1 MDADYVRRC
10 PSCETEHAPQVMR
23 CGCGAL
29 LVGVDL
35 VSKQTVVQAPAPKQ
49 AVPGDTPITCP
60 FDDCAQANPAGST
73 SCLYCNRPLN
83 AGAPALQASP
93 GPVQSLL
100 TLPTQLR
107 TRYRILH
114 PLPTQGAEA
123 ELLLVEAH
131 SGGPAC
137 VAKIYRHGIQP
148 RPEVQE
154 RIARIAPHHRVEV
167 LEFGVSEGYAYEL
180 MEYCGHG
187 SLRQRMQGGPLAHA
201 LLLDWVH
208 ELSQAIDG
216 VHAVGLIHR
225 DLKPENILVRS
236 HQPLDLVLTDFGIS
250 SVLDATQRFTGTA
263 RTLPYA
269 APESLSGVIDG
280 KADYWALG
288 MVILEGALGQH
299 PFAGLS
305 EAVILHHLATRS
317 MDLAG
322 ITDRKLRK
330 LLRGLLL
337 RDPQQRWGMDEITR
351 WRADDP
357 GLPEPAEQ
365 GVGASFHAPYH
376 LARDVCHSKEQLAV
390 ALSRNWREGV
400 ADMANGQL
408 QTWFREV
415 QKDQNTVR
423 LLLELRYETPVPVDV
438 QLLKLI
444 LHLAP
449 GIPPVWR
456 GETIELPAILSRANQ
471 ALKGDTDAAQW
482 LHTLYQHRVL
492 ETYAS
497 AGNEA
502 TAGIVQKWG
511 AACAQF
517 ARAWD
522 AGQALIRGKAPA
534 RGPDEF
540 VNFDQVVY
548 GKDDSACPSMAGMH
562 ARLLAMAYDA
572 AWSQRLRQRLTA
584 ELAEPMVYCP
594 WLAELGDLHTMDAA
608 TVLVLEALLPEA
620 KKVADRQIQANAR
633 HREAQMQDYLT
644 TKQELSAALLAVR
657 TAAQRTGVLRPHA
670 SEALRTALDHYFE
683 VLAKIKASGRAD
695 AEWQT
700 LRKLASRTERVALQ
714 MGPLVD
720 SLAERREVNA
730 GWFSAQVLGFAALA
744 LFLLPILFGNG
755 VAYWLMAAAGAA
767 VVWRLAPLYSLAKDI
782 RALAARV

>member
-1 MDADYVRRC
+1 
-10 PSCETEHAPQVMR
+10 MR

-35 VSKQTVVQAPAPKQ
+35 VGKHTVVQTLAPQ
-49 AVPGDTPITCP
+49 QTVPDDTSLTCP

-73 SCLYCNRPLN
+73 RCLYCNRPLN
-83 AGAPALQASP
+83 GGAVAIQAST

-100 TLPTQLR
+100 TLPTTLR
-107 TRYRILH
+107 ARYRILR

-131 SGGPAC
+131 SGGPTH

-154 RIARIAPHHRVEV
+154 RIARIDPHHRLEV
-167 LEFGVSEGYAYEL
+167 LEWGVSDGYAYEL
-180 MEYCGHG
+180 MEYCAQG
-187 SLRQRMQGGPLAHA
+187 SLRQRMQAGPLAIA

-208 ELSQAIDG
+208 ELSLAIDG

-236 HQPLDLVLTDFGIS
+236 VQPLDLVLTDFGIS

-288 MVILEGALGQH
+288 MVILEGALGRH

-305 EAVILHHLATRS
+305 EAVILHHLTTRS

-322 ITDRKLRK
+322 IADRKLRK

-357 GLPEPAEQ
+357 GLSEPVEQ
-365 GVGASFHAPYH
+365 GLGTSLHAPYH
-376 LARDVCHSKEQLAV
+376 LAQDICHSKEQLAV
-390 ALSRNWREGV
+390 ALSRNWREGA

-456 GETIELPAILSRANQ
+456 GETIELPAILSHANQ
-471 ALKGDTDAAQW
+471 ALKGDADAAQW

-492 ETYAS
+492 EAYAS
-497 AGNEA
+497 AGNA
-502 TAGIVQKWG
+502 VAASIVQKWG
-511 AACAQF
+511 AACEQF
-517 ARAWD
+517 ARAWE
-522 AGQALIRGKAPA
+522 AGHALIRGKAPA

-548 GKDDSACPSMAGMH
+548 GKDDAVCPSLAGMH
-562 ARLLAMAYDA
+562 ARLLAMAFDP

-594 WLAELGDLHTMDAA
+594 WLAELGDLRTMDAA
-608 TVLVLEALLPEA
+608 TVLVLEALLPDA
-620 KKVADRQIQANAR
+620 KKVADRQIQADAR
-633 HREAQMQDYLT
+633 HREAQIQDYQT
-644 TKQELSAALLAVR
+644 TKQEMSAALLAVR
-657 TAAQRTGVLRPHA
+657 TAAQRTGVMRPHA
-670 SEALRTALDHYFE
+670 SVELRAALDHYFE

-695 AEWQT
+695 AQWQT
-700 LRKLASRTERVALQ
+700 LRKSASRVERVALQ
-714 MGPLVD
+714 LLSLVD
-720 SLAERREVNA
+720 SLAEHREVNA
-730 GWFSAQVLGFAALA
+730 GWFSAQVLGFVALA
-744 LFLLPILFGNG
+744 LFLLPVFLGNG
-755 VAYWLMAAAGAA
+755 TTYWLMAAAGAVFA
-767 VVWRLAPLYSLAKDI
+767 WRLVPLYSLAKEI
-782 RALAARV
+782 RALAAKV